1 MWTCY
6 ADPMNGLKSFVV
18 WAVLLVVL
26 YATGQVIDADGWLAG
41 GVFLLVLLVFFGFCA
56 GIANMLLTPFR
67 NRQTD

>member
-1 MWTCY
+1 
-6 ADPMNGLKSFVV
+6 MNGLKSFVV
-18 WAVLLVVL
+18 LAVLQLVVL

-41 GVFLLVLLVFFGFCA
+41 GVLLLVLLVFFGFCS